1 MDNVSLAVV
10 CTVLVYNLVLQI
22 ANPCALGRETCMSTK
37 EGNG

>member
-22 ANPCALGRETCMSTK
+22 ALGRETYIFTK